1 MATVSTSPV
10 TKPLA
15 PSMIRKLIGAACA
28 ARATA
33 YAPYSQ
39 LKVGAAV
46 LTDSG
51 TIHRG
56 CNIENAS
63 YGATVCAERVA
74 LWRAVADGARKIRA
88 VAVVYHA
95 RELAIPCGL
104 CRQVLSEF
112 GPDMLVI
119 QANTRGKYTLTS
131 LATLLPAPFV
141 TLPPSRAA
149 GKTPRATATALARP
163 VAAATP

>member
-1 MATVSTSPV
+1 MAPHSTGTV

-15 PSMIRKLIGAACA
+15 AGTIKKLIREACA
-28 ARATA
+28 ACVTA
-33 YAPYSQ
+33 YAPYSK

-51 TIHRG
+51 AIHRG

-95 RELAIPCGL
+95 HELAIPCGM

-119 QANTRGKYTLTS
+119 QATTRGKYTLTS

-141 TLPPSRAA
+141 TLPANRAA
-149 GKTPRATATALARP
+149 G
-163 VAAATP
+163 VV